1 MKYHTL
7 KNTNKNEKTNEL
19 LKTID
24 KGNKMETKLISISN
38 YENSTL
44 NIYEIPLEIAES
56 ETDIIEEYIFEE
68 LNFNLSNIEWFI
80 LDRIIYN

>member
-1 MKYHTL
+1 
-7 KNTNKNEKTNEL
+7 
-19 LKTID
+19 
-24 KGNKMETKLISISN
+24 METKLISISN